1 MLKFIPAQDSTIK
14 PVEVLLVDSMGP
26 WFHLII
32 SEFRSSIKMALKE
45 IRWQTA
51 EVESW
56 ADVYVTRSLKL
67 STTLAAIIQQVVG
80 QQYYINVQLK
90 SL

>member
-1 MLKFIPAQDSTIK
+1 
-14 PVEVLLVDSMGP
+14 
-26 WFHLII
+26 
-32 SEFRSSIKMALKE
+32 MALKE

-90 SL
+90 NL